1 MREPQRRR
9 IDTGTGSGATELL
22 YGSLDPH
29 GVGYVYKLK
38 SDGFEKI
45 DEWQW
50 ISGQETVPEEIIE
63 IKVMDYMDR
72 VIFSE
77 EARRI
82 NDAMYK

>member
-1 MREPQRRR
+1 M
-9 IDTGTGSGATELL
+9 
-22 YGSLDPH
+22 
-29 GVGYVYKLK
+29 GYVYKLK